1 MVFDFV
7 NLLPILGLFIFIIFI
22 SYPFIILLG
31 FGEFYVRKIKKLCPN
46 IKGRYINVLKYS
58 IKSTDK
64 EIRRLSRRAIF
75 LIMAYGIAWFLLL
88 LVVLVFA
95 NAEDVYAYIAV
106 IIGLIVISVHLIK
119 LRSILLSAKEI
130 TNLDTKN

>member
-7 NLLPILGLFIFIIFI
+7 HLLLILGLLIFICD
-22 SYPFIILLG
+22 PFIILLG

-46 IKGRYINVLKYS
+46 VKGRYINVLKYS

-75 LIMAYGIAWFLLL
+75 LIMAYGIIWFL
-88 LVVLVFA
+88 VATFCIMFA
-95 NAEDVYAYIAV
+95 ENDGGVYAYISV
-106 IIGLIVISVHLIK
+106 IIFYAAFLVHFIK
-119 LRSILLSAKEI
+119 LRSILLSAQEV
-130 TNLDTKN
+130 TNSNTKN